1 MIRILFIDHS
11 CVQIIIHCSM
21 YFVLLTVTRHRS
33 HTAADSTNDR
43 QLRVNS
49 FSEHHQ
55 MSTSHRSDNDIAL
68 LAIDHRATSSSRMD
82 KDDMC
87 SQSSRTSGIEADYL
101 SPNSIS
107 AKTASSCKEQSPFS
121 SSGNSSCSDEHS
133 FDGFLDGT
141 PQLARHYHE
150 NKKKIQRSGPDP
162 PLNIR
167 VHPSSNGTQ
176 LVVSW
181 TPVRLVKYSNKTFSK
196 L

>member
-1 MIRILFIDHS
+1 ML
-11 CVQIIIHCSM
+11 IITNCSV
-21 YFVLLTVTRHRS
+21 YVVLLTVTRHRS
-33 HTAADSTNDR
+33 HTVADSTADR
-43 QLRVNS
+43 QSRIS
-49 FSEHHQ
+49 SSQCSQMSSHHQ
-55 MSTSHRSDNDIAL
+55 PYNDIAL
-68 LAIDHRATSSSRMD
+68 LAADHATGSSRMD
-82 KDDMC
+82 KDDVC

-107 AKTASSCKEQSPFS
+107 AKTASSCKEPSPFS
-121 SSGNSSCSDEHS
+121 SSGNSSSCCDEHS
-133 FDGFLDGT
+133 FDGFLDGA

-167 VHPSSNGTQ
+167 VHPSFDGTQ

-181 TPVRLVKYSNKTFSK
+181 TPVRLVKYSNKAFSK